1 MKENRLLYA
10 QIAAFGASSL
20 ALAFAGLTNDVT
32 RGGRIGNVFIGIVFW
47 LGLAGG
53 IVLSVLL
60 SKQRKA
66 AGADEG
72 KIGIINFF
80 SNKPA
85 IVFDCLMI
93 VSCIASIVF
102 LVLQSQIFIGYI
114 SIALF
119 FFSLEMHCVLNG
131 KNYKYITSNV
141 ED

>member
-1 MKENRLLYA
+1 MKQKRLFIA
-10 QIAAFGASSL
+10 QIGCFGASAL
-20 ALAFAGLTNDVT
+20 ALAFAGLTNDIT
-32 RGGRIGNVFIGIVFW
+32 RGGRAGSIIIGIIFW
-47 LGLAGG
+47 LGLIAG
-53 IVLSVLL
+53 IILCVLL

-66 AGADEG
+66 AGFDEG
-72 KIGIINFF
+72 KIGLIGFF
-80 SNKPA
+80 SNKAA

-102 LVLQSQIFIGYI
+102 IVLKSQLFIGFI

-141 ED
+141 EE